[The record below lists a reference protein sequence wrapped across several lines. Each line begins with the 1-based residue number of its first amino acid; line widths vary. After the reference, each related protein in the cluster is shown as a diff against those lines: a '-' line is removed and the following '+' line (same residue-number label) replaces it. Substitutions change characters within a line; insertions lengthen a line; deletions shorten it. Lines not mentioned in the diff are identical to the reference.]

1 MEPTGSLAQLLAW
14 RVAERPGHPC
24 VWVEDEGPWSVG
36 QLAASAA
43 ATAGALDAVG
53 VEPRCRVIVRIGNDE
68 RFLAALVAIW
78 LRRGVAVA
86 VHPAAPVSEVARVV
100 TTLRARAVIADP
112 ADVVHQ
118 AADVQVDAPIV
129 DLPSIPRD
137 APALTELAVPADVS
151 DEDPAL
157 ILLTSGSTGAPKG
170 IVLTH
175 GSGWSNLRAT
185 VSAFRRDTNPGPL
198 PTDRRPPNLVANP
211 FSHTGGVVRLLFAL
225 YVGRG
230 LVVLR
235 KFDAHTAKAAIDAHG
250 IDNLTINPAMLRML
264 LDAVPPIADLGA
276 VRYVSSGTAPLPST
290 LREEFEARFDVPV
303 LQSYGQTE
311 AFGGIAIES
320 ARDVLDG
327 RRRPS
332 SVGRPLPGVEVR
344 ITDANGRSCAP
355 GADGEILARTK
366 SSTAGYADDTADAGS
381 PVDAEGW
388 LHTGDLGHLDE
399 DGYLYVT
406 GRLKSII
413 ICGGFNVIPE
423 ELETCLEDD
432 PDVRGAAVVSVA
444 DDRLGELPVAVVEGS
459 GDPSA
464 ILERVGERLVAY
476 KRPRDLFVVDALP
489 RLASGKVDKP
499 AVARL
504 VGELRLR

>member
-14 RVAERPGHPC
+14 RVAERPDHPC

-36 QLAASAA
+36 QLAATAV

-53 VEPRCRVIVRIGNDE
+53 VEPRCRVIVRVGNDE

-86 VHPAAPVSEVARVV
+86 MHPAAPVSEVARVV
-100 TTLRARAVIADP
+100 TTLRAHAVIADP
-112 ADVVHQ
+112 ADVVHEPP
-118 AADVQVDAPIV
+118 DVQVDAPIV
-129 DLPSIPRD
+129 ALPNIPHD
-137 APALTELAVPADVS
+137 APALTELAVPGDVS

-235 KFDAHTAKAAIDAHG
+235 KFDAHKAKAAIDAHG

-290 LREEFEARFDVPV
+290 LREEFEARFEVPV

-332 SVGRPLPGVEVR
+332 SVGKPLPGVEVR
-344 ITDANGRSCAP
+344 IIDANGRSCAP
-355 GADGEILARTK
+355 GADGEILAARSRRPRATPTTPPTRGAR
-366 SSTAGYADDTADAGS
+366 STPRAGCTRETS
-381 PVDAEGW
+381 VIS
-388 LHTGDLGHLDE
+388 DE

-444 DDRLGELPVAVVEGS
+444 DDRLGEMPVAVVEGG

-504 VGELRLR
+504 VDELRLR